1 MAPQKQHVVR
11 LEKRPA
17 AKPIP
22 GEDLVYQTAPMP
34 TEEDLADGEVLVK
47 NVYLTLD
54 PAMRGWMRDQK
65 SYVPPVKL
73 GAVMRGS
80 SVGQVLA
87 SRAKGLAKGD
97 WVNCNI
103 ELGWCEY
110 GIAKGS
116 KLEKLENTEGVP
128 PSVHLGALGGTGLT
142 AYFGLIEVGQPKK
155 GDTVVVSA
163 AGGATGS
170 MVCQI
175 AKHIFGCRV
184 VGIAGGA
191 EKCQWL
197 KDELGVD
204 EAIDYKF
211 EEGRQFKRDLRKA
224 CPKGVDVFFDNVG
237 DWILNEVLKQINFK
251 ARVVLCG
258 AIAGYNDT
266 TLRPGPSAYLNLVS
280 TSSRM
285 EGFIVLN
292 YADRFKEAKREIGQ
306 WLAEGKIKYQ
316 EEVIPGLS
324 EAPRALLKLFGEYG
338 GNRGRLIID
347 IHAGAQQTS
356 KL

>member
-1 MAPQKQHVVR
+1 M
-11 LEKRPA
+11 
-17 AKPIP
+17 AKPVP

-34 TEEDLADGEVLVK
+34 AEQDLNDGEVLIK
-47 NVYLTLD
+47 NIYMTLD

-65 SYVPPVKL
+65 SYIPPVQL

-87 SRAKGLAKGD
+87 SRDANFKQGD
-97 WVNCNI
+97 WVNCNH

-116 KLEKLENTEGVP
+116 KIGKIEITEGLP
-128 PSVHLGALGGTGLT
+128 ASVHLGALGGTGLT
-142 AYFGLIEVGQPKK
+142 AYFGLIDVGQPKE
-155 GDTVVVSA
+155 GETVVVSA

-175 AKHIFGCRV
+175 AKHVFGCRV

-191 EKCQWL
+191 DKCQWL

-204 EAIDYKF
+204 AAIDYKA
-211 EEGRQFKRDLRKA
+211 EDGRNFKKDLRKA

-237 DWILNEVLKQINFK
+237 GWILNETLKQINFK

-258 AIAGYNDT
+258 AIAGYNDEK
-266 TLRPGPSAYLNLVS
+266 LRPGPAAYLNLIN

-285 EGFIVLN
+285 EGFIVLH
-292 YADRFKEAKREIGQ
+292 YANEFPAAKRDIAK

-324 EAPRALLKLFGEYG
+324 EAPRALLKLFGDYG

-347 IHAGAQQTS
+347 IHADKKKATS
-356 KL
+356 SSRL